1 MTAGLAEGTI
11 LYEVRPIA
19 GVPFECRI
27 EDGISIVSP
36 DTEVWQGSRALGEP
50 VIVEHRLGDCSVDG
64 MRLVMEAAPWSAYY
78 ADPTGRVHS
87 LFHEIVEAIPRRLL
101 RTIEPGRRYEV
112 RYERMPGVA
121 VEQRDIELALITLV
135 LAAREMGILAH
146 GCGYVLPSGCAVLSP
161 GMSGAGKST
170 LGRLLSRHAGVVVL
184 NDDRIVVADESPGHG
199 FRAWGTPW
207 PGQGGVAHALDAPLR
222 ALAFI
227 RQADG
232 CEVRVVEPRDAARL
246 LYRMLALPL
255 WSGPATAEALDRVE
269 RMVTQLP
276 LLELAYPPTEEAAR
290 WIVRTLTERMD
301 HA

>member
-19 GVPFECRI
+19 GVPFEYRI
-27 EDGISIVSP
+27 EDGVPIVSP

-50 VIVEHRLGDCSVDG
+50 VIVEHRLGDCSVEG
-64 MRLVMEAAPWSAYY
+64 MRLVMEAPPWSAYY
-78 ADPTGRVHS
+78 ADRAGHVHS

-112 RYERMPGVA
+112 RYERLPGVA
-121 VEQRDIELALITLV
+121 VEQRDTELALITLV

-146 GCGYVLPSGCAVLSP
+146 GCGYVLPTGSAVLSP

-170 LGRLLSRHAGVVVL
+170 LGRLLSRHADVAVL
-184 NDDRIVVADESPGHG
+184 NDDRIVVADESSGHG

-227 RQADG
+227 RQAER
-232 CEVRVVEPRDAARL
+232 CEVRTVEPRDAARR

-255 WSGPATAEALDRVE
+255 WSGPATAEALERVE
-269 RMVTQLP
+269 RMVTRLP

-290 WIVRTLTERMD
+290 WIVRTLTERTD
-301 HA
+301 DA

>member
-1 MTAGLAEGTI
+1 MTAGPAGGTM
-11 LYEVRPIA
+11 LYDVRPIA
-19 GVPFECRI
+19 GVPFEYQI
-27 EDGISIVSP
+27 EDGIPIVSP
-36 DTEVWQGSRALGEP
+36 DTEVWRGSRALGEP

-64 MRLVMEAAPWSAYY
+64 MRLVMEAPPWSAYF
-78 ADPTGRVHS
+78 ADLAGRVHA

-112 RYERMPGVA
+112 LYERLPGVP

-146 GCGYVLPSGCAVLSP
+146 GCGYLLPSGRAVLSP
-161 GMSGAGKST
+161 GISGAGKST
-170 LGRLLSRHAGVVVL
+170 LGRLLSRHAEVAVL
-184 NDDRIVVADESPGHG
+184 NDDRVVVADESPGHG

-227 RQADG
+227 RQAER
-232 CEVRVVEPRDAARL
+232 CEVLQVESRDAARR

-276 LLELAYPPTEEAAR
+276 LFELAYPPTEEAAR
-290 WIVRTLTERMD
+290 WIVSTLTERTD
-301 HA
+301 DA